1 MYLFLSVNF
10 QISFFFV
17 SLQPNLS
24 IDISPMYYII
34 TIVALLAFEL
44 LYFWVAKRLHIV
56 DRPNERSS
64 HHRVA
69 LLGAGILFYFAILF
83 YSCTHGFPYPRFLIG
98 ATLLAVVCYAD
109 DLRPLPSWL
118 RMLVQ
123 VVAVV
128 VMMYSSLP
136 TLQIWQTLLT
146 VIVFV
151 AILNVYN
158 FMDGINGML
167 AAYSLVVLGTFAYM
181 ALSIQYFID
190 IEFLA
195 TLFIALL
202 IFTFFNFRT
211 NARCFSGD
219 VGSIVMGLTV
229 VFLLTRYDAAI
240 PDNGENVSY
249 LCFIIVF
256 LADGLL
262 TVAKRFLNGKNIFE
276 AHREHMYE
284 TLVNNLHVPHLRVAT
299 SYALLQLVINIGYFL
314 VADKNFYTLVVVLL
328 LVLCYG
334 IFFFYC
340 NRRSIETQK

>member
-158 FMDGINGML
+158 FMDGVNGML
-167 AAYSLVVLGTFAYM
+167 AAYSLVVVGTFGYIFFF
-181 ALSIQYFID
+181 IQPFID
-190 IEFLA
+190 IELIA
-195 TLFIALL
+195 TFVIALL
-202 IFTFFNFRT
+202 IFAFFNFRT

>member
-1 MYLFLSVNF
+1 MYLFSSVNF

-167 AAYSLVVLGTFAYM
+167 AAYSLVVVGTFGYIFFF
-181 ALSIQYFID
+181 IQPFID
-190 IEFLA
+190 IELIA
-195 TLFIALL
+195 TFVIALL
-202 IFTFFNFRT
+202 IFAFFNFRT

-299 SYALLQLVINIGYFL
+299 SYALLQLVINVGYFL
-314 VADKNFYTLVVVLL
+314 VADKNLYTLVVALL